1 MTRILFICH
10 GNICRSPMAE
20 FIMKDLVTKAGLAG
34 QFDIAS
40 AAATTEEIGRD
51 MYPPAKRKLREKG
64 VPFAPRAARLITPAD
79 YAAANVV
86 PVMDRENLRR
96 LARLLGP
103 DREGKIRLVMEYAG
117 ERREVADPWYTGDF
131 ETTYQD
137 LLRACT
143 GLLAACREGRLPG
156 K

>member
-20 FIMKDLVTKAGLAG
+20 FIMKDLVHKAGLAG

-79 YAAANVV
+79 YAAADVI

-131 ETTYQD
+131 EMTYQD

-143 GLLAACREGRLPG
+143 GLLAACRKGRLPG